1 MKKNNVRIK
10 ENITWDDIVDAIERI
25 VESYFIGDTY
35 TPYAAEISKTV
46 VTVQF
51 FIEGIEFDEVE
62 KIYTSVI
69 NDDEVMRVLN
79 MFYTSKVWAFVLKN
93 VKDKVDYVK
102 QERIHNH
109 RDMDKIIEFCDV
121 IIDSLENFS
130 KLNIGQVNKDDLEA
144 GLKIMRQLGDKEFTA
159 ESLSKVLKDAVEF
172 NMDDATAEILD
183 AKNAEIRELKK
194 YKALWEARNTVT
206 AVSE

>member
-1 MKKNNVRIK
+1 MKKNNIRIK

-25 VESYFIGDTY
+25 VASYFIGDTY
-35 TPYAAEISKTV
+35 APYAAEISKTV
-46 VTVQF
+46 IAVQF
-51 FIEGIEFDEVE
+51 FVEGIEFEEDE
-62 KIYTSVI
+62 KIYTSVT
-69 NDDEVMRVLN
+69 NDDEVMQVLK
-79 MFYTSKVWAFVLKN
+79 MFYASQTWAFVLKN
-93 VKDKVDYVK
+93 VKDKVDYMK
-102 QERIHNH
+102 QERIHSH

-121 IIDSLENFS
+121 VIDSLENFS
-130 KLNIGQVNKDDLEA
+130 KLNIGQVNKEDLEA

-159 ESLSKVLKDAVEF
+159 ENLSKVLKDAVEF

-194 YKALWEARNTVT
+194 YKALWEARNTAT

>member
-1 MKKNNVRIK
+1 MKKNNIRIK

-25 VESYFIGDTY
+25 VASYFIGDTY

-46 VTVQF
+46 VAVQF
-51 FIEGIEFDEVE
+51 FVEGIEFEEDE
-62 KIYTSVI
+62 KIYTYVT

-79 MFYTSKVWAFVLKN
+79 MFYTSKVWAFILKN
-93 VKDKVDYVK
+93 VKDKVDYIK
-102 QERIHNH
+102 QERIHSH
-109 RDMDKIIEFCDV
+109 RDVDKIIEFCDV
-121 IIDSLENFS
+121 VIDSLENFS
-130 KLNIGQVNKDDLEA
+130 KLNIGQVNKDDFEA
-144 GLKIMRQLGDKEFTA
+144 GLKIMRQLGDKEFTV
-159 ESLSKVLKDAVEF
+159 ENLSKALKDAVEF

-194 YKALWEARNTVT
+194 YKALWEARNTAT